1 MRAVRVLLSESTW
14 ARFGARLEAEGLE
27 PRRVAGSGA
36 VIDAAGNHIDETE
49 VDVEIAWATADAMRE
64 PWFARFLELALASPS
79 LQWFHS
85 PAAGGD
91 VPMHAAVLQHGVRLT
106 TSHVNSIP
114 IAEFVVRGAL
124 DWFQRAGEWRAA
136 QQAAHWSHHEFREVA
151 GTTWLVVGL
160 GAIGTAV
167 AERACAFGASVIGVR
182 RTPASADARGCESV
196 DQLVGPDRLLDV
208 LPEADIVV
216 LCAPLTAET
225 AGMVDATFLSAM
237 GEGSLLVNV
246 ARGGL
251 VDEAALLSALDR
263 GLGPR
268 GAILDVF
275 ATEPLPPDHPF
286 WTHPAVVV
294 TPHSS
299 AGGDGRFARAADV
312 FFDNLTRLRSSE
324 PLLHEMTVNP

>member
-1 MRAVRVLLSESTW
+1 VLLSESTW
-14 ARFGARLEAEGLE
+14 TRFGARLEAEGLDS
-27 PRRVAGSGA
+27 RRFAGLDA
-36 VIDAAGNHIDETE
+36 VVDAAGNHIDDTD

-64 PWFARFLELALASPS
+64 PWFAGFLELALASPS

-91 VPMHAAVLQHGVRLT
+91 VPMHAAVLQRGVRLT
-106 TSHVNSIP
+106 TSHVNAIP
-114 IAEFVVRGAL
+114 IAEFVLRGVL
-124 DWFQRAGEWRAA
+124 DWFQRSGEWRAA
-136 QQAAHWSHHEFREVA
+136 QQAAQWRHHEFREVA
-151 GTTWLVVGL
+151 GTTLLVVGL

-167 AERACAFGASVIGVR
+167 AERARAFGVRVIGVR

-251 VDEAALLSALDR
+251 VDETALLGALDR
-263 GLGPR
+263 GRPQC
-268 GAILDVF
+268 AILDVF
-275 ATEPLPPDHPF
+275 ATEPLPPGHPF

-294 TPHSS
+294 SPHSS

-312 FFDNLTRLRSSE
+312 FFDNLARLRSGE
-324 PLLHEMTVNP
+324 QLLHEMTVKP

>member
-1 MRAVRVLLSESTW
+1 
-14 ARFGARLEAEGLE
+14 LEAEGLD
-27 PRRVAGSGA
+27 PRRVAGLGA
-36 VIDAAGNHIDETE
+36 VVDAAGNHIDGTD

-91 VPMHAAVLQHGVRLT
+91 VPMHAAVLQRGVRLT

-114 IAEFVVRGAL
+114 IAEFVLRGVL
-124 DWFQRAGEWRAA
+124 DWFQGAGEWRAA
-136 QQAAHWSHHEFREVA
+136 QQAAQWRHHEFREVA
-151 GTTWLVVGL
+151 GTTWLIVGL
-160 GAIGTAV
+160 GAIGTEV
-167 AERACAFGASVIGVR
+167 ATRARAFGARVIGIR
-182 RTPASADARGCESV
+182 RTPATADALGAEPV

-208 LPEADIVV
+208 LPDADIVV
-216 LCAPLTAET
+216 LCAPLTAAT
-225 AGMVDATFLSAM
+225 AGMVDARFLSTM
-237 GEGSLLVNV
+237 REGSLLVNV

-251 VDEAALLSALDR
+251 VDETALLRALDR

-275 ATEPLPPDHPF
+275 ATEPLPPGHPF

-312 FFDNLTRLRSSE
+312 FFDNLTRLRSGE
-324 PLLHEMTVNP
+324 PLLHEMKGNP